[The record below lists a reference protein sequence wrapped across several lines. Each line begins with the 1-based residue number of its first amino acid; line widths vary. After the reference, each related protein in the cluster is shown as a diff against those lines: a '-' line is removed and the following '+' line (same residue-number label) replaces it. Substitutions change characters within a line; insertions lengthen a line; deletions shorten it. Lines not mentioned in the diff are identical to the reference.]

1 MCDCDLYVAGSP
13 LTCRGWMRLGLSL
26 VSKPKDSDQ
35 LRRKASPPLTNKQI
49 FTATTGLII
58 GDLEISLEML
68 IVLKAYS
75 FSVLLFLR

>member
-1 MCDCDLYVAGSP
+1 V
-13 LTCRGWMRLGLSL
+13 RLRPVRSRVSTHLQRLDASGLSL